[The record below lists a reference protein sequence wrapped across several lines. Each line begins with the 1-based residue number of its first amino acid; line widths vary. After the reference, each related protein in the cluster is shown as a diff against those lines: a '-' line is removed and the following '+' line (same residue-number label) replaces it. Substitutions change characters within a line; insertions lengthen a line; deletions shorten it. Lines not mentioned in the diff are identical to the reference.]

1 VTVRVRVGWREILIA
16 GIALFAGGMLLAWSG
31 LINVAASGGH
41 WRITDWFL
49 HWVMQNSVKTHS
61 LGIVVPDLSNP
72 GLVHRAAGH
81 YQTGCAYCH
90 GAPGEPQNAA
100 MRRATPPPPLLYNV
114 NDKWNE
120 RQLFWIVQHGI
131 KLTAMPAWVAVGRD
145 DEIWAMVA
153 FLRELPNMSV
163 ERYRALAFGEVAFT
177 PIQGERTDALI
188 ADCARCHGRDG
199 AGRPNDAFPLIGGQ
213 LEGYLVDALR
223 AFAAGGRKS
232 GMMEP
237 AAARGSNEELA
248 VVARHYASQ
257 RTGVSNEPVNPALVT
272 AGEKIAREGIV
283 EQRVPAC
290 LSCHDRAARDRNPRF
305 PLLDGQH
312 ASYLIGQLRAWRKGS
327 RGGGPYAHLMA
338 AIADRLT
345 PEQAEAAASYFA
357 SRSAR

>member
-1 VTVRVRVGWREILIA
+1 MRIRVGWREILIA
-16 GIALFAGGMLLAWSG
+16 FIAVSAGGMLLAWSG

-61 LGIVVPDLSNP
+61 TGIVVPDLSNP
-72 GLVHRAAGH
+72 GLVHRGAGH

-90 GAPGEPQNAA
+90 GAPDEPQNAA
-100 MRRATPPPPLLYNV
+100 MRRATPPPPLLFNV
-114 NDKWNE
+114 NDKW
-120 RQLFWIVQHGI
+120 QPQHLFWIVQHGI
-131 KLTAMPAWVAVGRD
+131 KLTAMPGWAATERD

-153 FLRELPNMSV
+153 FLRELPNMSA
-163 ERYRALAFGEVAFT
+163 ERYRALAFGDVAFT

-223 AFAAGGRKS
+223 AYADGRRKS
-232 GMMEP
+232 GFMQP
-237 AAARGSNEELA
+237 AAGRGSDEELA
-248 VVARHYASQ
+248 VIARHYASQ
-257 RTGVSNEPVNPALVT
+257 RPAASKEPINPALVT
-272 AGEKIAREGIV
+272 AGEKIARDGIAG
-283 EQRVPAC
+283 QGVPAC

-305 PLLDGQH
+305 PFLDGQH
-312 ASYLIGQLRAWRKGS
+312 ASYLAGQLRAWRKET
-327 RGGGPYAHLMA
+327 RGGGPYAHLME
-338 AIADRLT
+338 AIAERLT

-357 SRSAR
+357 SRSAQ